1 MAENKGGYDV
11 EFLHE
16 QFDDM
21 KCSICLLI
29 LREPMQADECGHRF
43 CKSCVVNIEKSGQKK
58 YICPQDRTKMTLF
71 RDKGREREIL
81 NRPVKCIHH
90 KEGCCWAKAL
100 RELEYHTKECDFEEM
115 VCPFND
121 CGYKFQ
127 RRFLAKHNKEDC
139 LYRTMLCPFCDE
151 EYSFH
156 LEQDHIEDC
165 DYLPI
170 CCDYCQA
177 RDIPRY
183 KMETHLIQK
192 CAKAPR
198 QCDFAH
204 LGCEEQML
212 MYDIAKHNTNFS
224 DHHINLAL
232 QKISAKENIIM
243 EMGQDLERVQSYN
256 INLRQ
261 DIEELRNDN
270 VNLNKQVASQAEE
283 IQRLKTDLQ
292 KAKSLNSDQN
302 ISKITGSTNK
312 SSAFNAQWQAFNQR
326 IANGQRQAAMT
337 QSSASMAQT
346 AAFAPI
352 PTSSAESTSMLR
364 RPFSLAQIPTRL
376 NFTNFSRAN
385 KHTWRVHNFSVE
397 VSKAIGMNSLM
408 PISKSFY
415 TSLGYRIKVDLYP
428 NLNKFV
434 AIYSATMVGCYDSN
448 LKWPMEKSQL
458 GLHVL
463 GQEDGKQYVSSFHIE
478 TSTCQAFRKPPHL
491 VVPFGCETFLSHNDF
506 GKAINNDILTIV
518 FDMVQQ

>member
-21 KCSICLLI
+21 KCSICLLV

-58 YICPQDRTKMTLF
+58 YICPQDRTKMSLF

-90 KEGCCWAKAL
+90 KEGCCWANAL
-100 RELEYHTKECDFEEM
+100 RELEYHTKECDFEDM

-121 CGYKFQ
+121 CGDKFQ

-232 QKISAKENIIM
+232 QKISVKENIIETM
-243 EMGQDLERVQSYN
+243 
-256 INLRQ
+256 RQ
-261 DIEELRNDN
+261 DKEVLKEQNSD
-270 VNLNKQVASQAEE
+270 QAKE
-283 IQRLKTDLQ
+283 IQRLKGELQ
-292 KAKSLNSDQN
+292 RQYKEQSNITKSDYLKWE
-302 ISKITGSTNK
+302 I
-312 SSAFNAQWQAFNQR
+312 SAFTNEVAKATQWK
-326 IANGQRQAAMT
+326 M
-337 QSSASMAQT
+337 
-346 AAFAPI
+346 
-352 PTSSAESTSMLR
+352 
-364 RPFSLAQIPTRL
+364 
-376 NFTNFSRAN
+376 
-385 KHTWRVHNFSVE
+385 HN
-397 VSKAIGMNSLM
+397 IQ
-408 PISKSFY
+408 SKSFY
-415 TSLGYRIKVDLYP
+415 TSLGYHIKVELYP
-428 NLNKFV
+428 NYQNSVGIFVQTITGKF
-434 AIYSATMVGCYDSN
+434 DKD
-448 LKWPMEKSQL
+448 LKWPMDKAL
-458 GLHVL
+458 FH
-463 GQEDGKQYVSSFHIE
+463 FHILNKDIRWIHRHTLE
-478 TSTCQAFRKPPHL
+478 TTVYQADIKGPLQKPPHTSHPL
-491 VVPFGCETFLSHNDF
+491 GSHKLLRHAEFPTFLKDDTLSLVISVVNV
-506 GKAINNDILTIV
+506 K
-518 FDMVQQ
+518 